1 MWHWVRE
8 HLTHPLHPQPPQQ
21 NTTQP
26 AANANITYYATG
38 QDQGELRH
46 PDDTAS
52 IHDWGHAG

>member
-8 HLTHPLHPQPPQQ
+8 HLTHPLHPQPPTQA
-21 NTTQP
+21 TTQP
-26 AANANITYYATG
+26 ATITYIHVG